1 MEDQIL
7 DEGSESRLRSI
18 FRRIF
23 SIKSENHVEELILE
37 ARAEGELKNDEAS
50 MLLNVLRLRQKQVQD
65 IMVPRPDIVAAEIS
79 SSIHD
84 VAELIIEKG
93 HSRIPIFREN
103 KDQIIGIVHAKDL
116 LKSLLHPGEPDSAL
130 EVIMRQPLF
139 IPETKNLENMLL
151 EFQGKKAH
159 LAIAVDEYG
168 GTSGLVT
175 FEDVLEEIVGEI
187 EDEYDAPRPEEIQP
201 LDGRTFL
208 LSGRALLDDL
218 EQEYGVSLRSEQV
231 ETIGGYI
238 TENLGRVPVNGEVLE
253 LNGYR
258 FQIKDADVRQ
268 ILWMTLE
275 PIEIT
280 EDTE

>member
-18 FRRIF
+18 FRRMF
-23 SIKSENHVEELILE
+23 SIKSENHVEELIRE
-37 ARAEGELKNDEAS
+37 ARAEGELKSDEAL

-65 IMVPRPDIVAAEIS
+65 IMVPRPDIAAAETS
-79 SSIHD
+79 STLHE
-84 VAELIIEKG
+84 VAELIVEKG

-116 LKSLLHPGEPDSAL
+116 LKSLLHPSESDASL
-130 EVIMRQPLF
+130 ESIMRQPLF
-139 IPETKNLENMLL
+139 IPETKNLETMLL
-151 EFQGKKAH
+151 EFQSKKVH

-187 EDEYDAPRPEEIQP
+187 EDEYDVSRPEEIQP
-201 LDGRTFL
+201 LDGQVFL
-208 LSGRALLDDL
+208 LSGRALLDEL
-218 EQEYGVSLRSEQV
+218 EQEYGMTLKSEQV
-231 ETIGGYI
+231 DTVGGYI
-238 TENLGRVPVNGEVLE
+238 TENIGRVPVKGEVLE

-258 FQIKDADVRQ
+258 FKIRDADVRQ
-268 ILWMTLE
+268 IHWLVLE
-275 PIEIT
+275 PLEMIQ
-280 EDTE
+280 DTA